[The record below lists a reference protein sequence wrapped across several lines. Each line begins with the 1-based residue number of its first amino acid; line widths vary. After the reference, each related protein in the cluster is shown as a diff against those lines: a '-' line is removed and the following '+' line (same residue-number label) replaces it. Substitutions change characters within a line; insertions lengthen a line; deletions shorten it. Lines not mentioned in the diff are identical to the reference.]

1 MSEPTPDDLQE
12 REVLREWLHGAHA
25 DIRVVRRQVAA
36 LLRIAEGYEEHPLER
51 PERAADGL
59 MEVESIQYTPDRLQA
74 VRDWLGDA
82 YDKVRG
88 GLSEDD
94 PLVVWFDPSY
104 GADHGDAGCRTHLAR
119 VSPGQWLVRDRRGLI
134 QVMTAEEYRDR

>member
-82 YDKVRG
+82 YDKVRAASPRTTRSWCG
-88 GLSEDD
+88 STPATG
-94 PLVVWFDPSY
+94 PTTATP
-104 GADHGDAGCRTHLAR
+104 GAGRTWPASRPASGWCATGAG
-119 VSPGQWLVRDRRGLI
+119 
-134 QVMTAEEYRDR
+134 